1 MRIAVL
7 VLTGLVVS
15 LIAGTCIPLVDN
27 VQQDRTVGDNLA
39 VSINDPSA
47 DETVLEGDIV
57 SIEWTASNLTGA
69 PATLALIAESRDD
82 LSRTTLIDQL
92 EVESTGD
99 SGIHLWDTTGFSGPY
114 SLIARIE
121 TAQQSFEEASF
132 GLVTVD
138 SPPLFEFISPVT
150 DLTFESGDSINIRWR
165 GQDTDGTVSIGLD
178 PDTSHSN
185 SNDITIAEE
194 GLPVTID
201 RETTVW
207 SGYSVEGTEVEGG
220 TYNLFAVASDGVNA
234 DVTVNAGVQ
243 ITVVVEEEPE
253 GVVVDEPAEDDEF
266 VGGGHFD
273 IVYRT
278 NQSVDAIVDV
288 KIDTDE
294 THDNGNEITILSQQF
309 VEADDNPPTLEWD
322 GNDSSGAAVDDGIY
336 RTFVIVDIGGSSTLS
351 AEADGLIFRRSV
363 EDQPLIG
370 MLTPSESETVDPG
383 DSVTI
388 EWRDEDENEAADIRI
403 VVDDDPSTTPDG
415 EIEILTGRDASGDG
429 VQDRYVWQVPSGTLT
444 VGTEYYIIGYID
456 DDGSGN
462 RSIAPGTII
471 VRDPTAE

>member
-1 MRIAVL
+1 M
-7 VLTGLVVS
+7 
-15 LIAGTCIPLVDN
+15 
-27 VQQDRTVGDNLA
+27 
-39 VSINDPSA
+39 
-47 DETVLEGDIV
+47 
-57 SIEWTASNLTGA
+57 
-69 PATLALIAESRDD
+69 
-82 LSRTTLIDQL
+82 
-92 EVESTGD
+92 
-99 SGIHLWDTTGFSGPY
+99 
-114 SLIARIE
+114 
-121 TAQQSFEEASF
+121 
-132 GLVTVD
+132 VTVD